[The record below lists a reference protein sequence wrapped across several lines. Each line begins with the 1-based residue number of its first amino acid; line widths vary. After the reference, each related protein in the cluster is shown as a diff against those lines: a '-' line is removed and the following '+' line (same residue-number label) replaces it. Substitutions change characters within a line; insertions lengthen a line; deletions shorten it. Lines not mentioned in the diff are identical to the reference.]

1 MGVRIK
7 KGDTVI
13 VIRGKNRGRTGKVL
27 KVMPKEGR
35 VIVEKVN
42 MIKRHSRPSQANPTG
57 GIVEKEGSLSISA
70 VMPVDPRSPRQGT
83 RVGVKVLENGKKVR
97 VARRSG
103 ETLN

>member
-13 VIRGKNRGRTGKVL
+13 VTRGKNRGRTGKVL
-27 KVMPKEGR
+27 KVMPKDGR
-35 VIVEKVN
+35 IIVEKVN
-42 MIKRHSRPSQANPTG
+42 MIKRHTRPSQANPTG
-57 GIVEKEGSLSISA
+57 GIVEKEGSIALSS

-83 RVGVKVLENGKKVR
+83 RVGVKVLEDGKKVR

>member
-13 VIRGKNRGRTGKVL
+13 VTRGKNRGRTGKVL
-27 KVMPKEGR
+27 KVLPKEGR

-42 MIKRHSRPSQANPTG
+42 MIKRHTRPSQANPTG
-57 GIVEKEGSLSISA
+57 GIVEKEGSIALSS

-83 RVGVKVLENGKKVR
+83 RVGTKVLENGKKVR